1 MDPKAEL
8 YGFNPQD
15 FFWVSATAE
24 MASIDCP
31 TIVSTK
37 ATTDCTVATNAKYCY
52 DRELCKNKEYS
63 EWLAKAQMA
72 HTGAD
77 ARYEDSRITHNVQIM
92 TTINLGI
99 GIVGLI
105 VVMYS

>member
-24 MASIDCP
+24 MSAIDCP
-31 TIVSTK
+31 AMLST
-37 ATTDCTVATNAKYCY
+37 TPDCTIATNAKACY
-52 DRELCKNKEYS
+52 GRELCKNKEYS

-77 ARYEDSRITHNVQIM
+77 ARYEDSRVAHNAQIM
-92 TTINLGI
+92 TAINLGI

>member
-1 MDPKAEL
+1 MDPEAEL
-8 YGFNPQD
+8 HGFNPQD

-24 MASIDCP
+24 MASINCP
-31 TIVSTK
+31 TIL
-37 ATTDCTVATNAKYCY
+37 ATADTDCTKSSNAKACY
-52 DRELCKNKEYS
+52 DKELCKNKEYS

-77 ARYEDSRITHNVQIM
+77 ARYEDSRISHNAQIM

-99 GIVGLI
+99 GIVGLMLVI
-105 VVMYS
+105 YS